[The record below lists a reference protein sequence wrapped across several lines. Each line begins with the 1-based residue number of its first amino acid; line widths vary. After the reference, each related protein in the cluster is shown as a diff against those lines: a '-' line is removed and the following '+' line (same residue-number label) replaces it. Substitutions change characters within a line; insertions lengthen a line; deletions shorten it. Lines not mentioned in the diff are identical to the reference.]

1 MLTKEIYEQAR
12 RRAMGYLDKAGVVIT
27 EEEKGQ
33 IQVAE
38 YALGDIDNIGLELV
52 VYVNT
57 PRCCAKE
64 LILFPGQTCP
74 EHRHPPIGS
83 SPGKEETFRCRW
95 GEVYLYVPG
104 EPDSTAEHSPGT
116 GETAAWKPAADS
128 AAALR
133 TPLKAAPPKGY
144 EEYFTC
150 AKEILL
156 RPGEQYTIPPDTL
169 HWFRSGPE
177 GAVVSEFSTQSRDE
191 ADIYTD
197 PRISAAQARTV

>member
-1 MLTKEIYEQAR
+1 MLTKEIYEKAR
-12 RRAMGYLDKAGVVIT
+12 RRAIEYLEKAGIKIT
-27 EEEKGQ
+27 DEEKRS

-38 YALGDIDNIGLELV
+38 YALNDIENIGLELV

-57 PRCCAKE
+57 HRCCAKE
-64 LILFPGQTCP
+64 LVLFPGQTCP
-74 EHRHPPIGS
+74 EHRHPPIDGA
-83 SPGKEETFRCRW
+83 PGKEETFRCRW

-104 EPDSTAEHSPGT
+104 G
-116 GETAAWKPAADS
+116 S
-128 AAALR
+128 AAV
-133 TPLKAAPPKGY
+133 PKGAAPAGY

-150 AKEILL
+150 ATEITL

-197 PRISAAQARTV
+197 PRISASQARTV